1 MSDPSFRS
9 ESTGSSG
16 DEDRT
21 GPGSAAPPESATP
34 QLGALVVVAML
45 ASLMGI
51 AGVGYAIYAFK
62 FLGHHLIL
70 FLPSRIFFVGS
81 LGLAVAPFLVVLV
94 SRRIPYLLLVIPL
107 ALLFL
112 LYPLLSPH
120 GIVYGQ
126 DAIFNFQFASSFL
139 LHPLWVGGANTSGQA
154 ITYSYYP
161 ASGLFNAE
169 GSVFLGLPL
178 AKTFLWTLPTLRLLV
193 LPPLLFA
200 IGQRLFGSRAGVL
213 GVLLYLAAPS
223 ITLNDIVQQEFAI
236 VFFGLTLGAITFLL
250 YVPAS
255 EATPLRILVLIFSSF
270 VILSHHLTSYVLGV
284 WLAGLAVLPLMFWN
298 RPAFTSVRAGIA
310 AVRYFAIFALFTLF
324 FTASVLLEQLTLLEK
339 NILLLLGNASLS
351 ARAAARGE
359 SYPFYQL
366 AWIILALGLLTLFVV
381 LTLRVV
387 LRDRPRP
394 YLATSVL
401 LSVLVLVVAFVLFPT
416 SFAFVAIRTTEYS
429 LFIAAPAAGWFL
441 VRGVMPA
448 LERRARRRGS
458 WSRRSR
464 RRPAAWVAPV
474 LAAVVVL
481 FVFTGGNLVPG
492 LSRDQFQ
499 PPSLLTVNSPLHLT
513 PASYADGV
521 WARAHLSNSAHLWG
535 DLLVFDVYS
544 GFGGIPMA
552 YNSYDVFSNQT
563 PPGSSAPFPGNFTRL
578 HVGDYV
584 VTDVYDTQIT
594 PTFYGVGTDQPTGPL
609 THAQLSRFGNTAYFS
624 VLFVDSV
631 FTVYVVIAVP

>member
-1 MSDPSFRS
+1 MPDPSPRS
-9 ESTGSSG
+9 TSTGPSRDDGSTVPATRP
-16 DEDRT
+16 D
-21 GPGSAAPPESATP
+21 SAAPE
-34 QLGALVVVAML
+34 LGALAVLAML
-45 ASLMGI
+45 ASLVGI

-62 FLGHHLIL
+62 FLGHHLIFL
-70 FLPSRIFFVGS
+70 LPSRVFFVGS
-81 LGLAVAPFLVVLV
+81 LGLAVAPFLLILFV
-94 SRRIPYLLLVIPL
+94 RRIPYLLLVIPL

-112 LYPLLSPH
+112 LYPLLNPH

-154 ITYSYYP
+154 VTYSYYP

-169 GSVFLGLPL
+169 GSVFLGLPIS
-178 AKTFLWTLPTLRLLV
+178 KTFLWTLPTLRLLV
-193 LPPLLFA
+193 LPPLIFA
-200 IGQRLFGSRAGVL
+200 IAQRLFGSRAAVL

-236 VFFGLTLGAITFLL
+236 VFFGLTLGAVTFLL
-250 YVPAS
+250 YVPVS

-284 WLAGLAVLPLMFWN
+284 WLAGLAVLPLMLWG
-298 RPAFTSVRAGIA
+298 RPAFTVLRAGVVA
-310 AVRYFAIFALFTLF
+310 LRYFAIFSLFTLF
-324 FTASVLLEQLTLLEK
+324 FTAAVLLEQLTLLEK

-359 SYPFYQL
+359 SYPLYQL
-366 AWIILALGLLTLFVV
+366 AWIILALGLLTLLVV

-387 LRDRPRP
+387 LRERPRP
-394 YLATSVL
+394 YLATSLL

-429 LFIAAPAAGWFL
+429 LFIAAPAAAWFL
-441 VRGVMPA
+441 LRGVIPA
-448 LERRARRRGS
+448 LERRTRGRRSWSPRARRRAVS
-458 WSRRSR
+458 WAA
-464 RRPAAWVAPV
+464 PAFT
-474 LAAVVVL
+474 AVVVL

-499 PPSLLTVNSPLHLT
+499 PPHLLTVNSPLHLT
-513 PASYADGV
+513 PATYQDGV
-521 WARAHLSNSAHLWG
+521 WARAHLSDSVHVWG

-563 PPGSSAPFPGNFTRL
+563 PNGLSAPFPGNFTRL
-578 HVGDYV
+578 HVGDYI
-584 VTDVYDTQIT
+584 VTDVYDTQIA
-594 PTFYGVGTDQPTGPL
+594 PTFYGVGTDQPSGPL
-609 THAQLSRFGNTAYFS
+609 THAQLSRFNDTAYFA
-624 VLFVDSV
+624 VLFVDPV
-631 FTVYVVIAVP
+631 FTVYLVTAVP